1 MIWLKYYYLNRILD
15 WFFNL
20 EYEKKNRLLKGD
32 HNKLIKDLRAI
43 KKEVEK
49 ASNDNYE
56 KVTNGAI
63 LHFKKNRV
71 R

>member
-20 EYEKKNRLLKGD
+20 EYEKKNRLLKGN
-32 HNKLIKDLRAI
+32 HSKSIKDLRAI

-49 ASNDNYE
+49 ASNENYE
-56 KVTNGAI
+56 KVANGAI
-63 LHFKKNRV
+63 LHLKKTG
-71 R
+71 